1 MASSGRKAIA
11 VARADDLLNELRIR
25 EPSEIDI
32 ERIAIFKGA
41 NVRYAPLRRMDGCLV
56 RKGEFAVITVRASLR
71 FEGQR
76 RFVIAHELG
85 HFFLHPHTRQIE
97 TVDKQ
102 QANNW
107 SEKQETEEYEANLF
121 AAELLMPRTL
131 FAPRGVGQEP
141 SFQLI
146 ESLAREFSTT
156 LTATAVQFVRTT
168 QEECALVSAA
178 DRHRKWFI
186 LSPGFEF
193 QMLED
198 DYIHGHS
205 CAAEVNP
212 SKLSSRSSDIEAGFW
227 LEGFRGD
234 HKSLITEDARFFPS
248 LGRSLSLL
256 WIHEAI

>member
-1 MASSGRKAIA
+1 MPSSERKAIA
-11 VARADDLLNELRIR
+11 IAKADDLLNELHIR
-25 EPSEIDI
+25 EPAEIDI

-41 NVRYAPLRRMDGCLV
+41 DVRYAPLRGMDGCLI
-56 RKGEFAVITVRASLR
+56 REGGSAVITVRSSLR
-71 FEGQR
+71 FEGQK

-121 AAELLMPRTL
+121 AAELLMPRYL
-131 FAPRGVGQEP
+131 FAQRGEGEEP
-141 SFQLI
+141 SFKLI
-146 ESLAREFSTT
+146 EDLAGEFSTT
-156 LTATAVQFVRTT
+156 LTATAVQFVLTT
-168 QEECALVSAA
+168 REECAVVSTA

-186 LSPGFEF
+186 LSPGFSF

-205 CAAEVNP
+205 CAAEVSD
-212 SKLSSRSSDIEAGFW
+212 SKRSSRCSEIEAGFW
-227 LEGFRGD
+227 LENFRGD
-234 HKSLITEDARFFPS
+234 HKSYITEDARFFPS

>member
-1 MASSGRKAIA
+1 MPSSDRKAIA
-11 VARADDLLNELRIR
+11 VAKADDLLSELHIR
-25 EPSEIDI
+25 QPDEIDI
-32 ERIAIFKGA
+32 ERIALFKGA
-41 NVRYAPLRRMDGCLV
+41 EVRYGPLQGMDGCLV
-56 RKGEFAVITVRASLR
+56 RKGESAIITIRSSLK

-85 HFFLHPHTRQIE
+85 HFFLHPRTRQIE

-121 AAELLMPRTL
+121 AAELLMRRTL
-131 FAPRGVGQEP
+131 FAPRGADQEP
-141 SFQLI
+141 SFELI
-146 ESLAREFSTT
+146 EALAKEFSTT

-168 QEECALVSAA
+168 QEECAVVSAA

-193 QMLED
+193 EMLED

-205 CAAEVNP
+205 CAAEVNAT
-212 SKLSSRSSDIEAGFW
+212 KLASRSSDIEAGFW
-227 LEGFRGD
+227 LEDFRCD

-248 LGRSLSLL
+248 LNRSLSLL
-256 WIHEAI
+256 WIHDEI

>member
-1 MASSGRKAIA
+1 MPSSARKAIA
-11 VARADDLLNELRIR
+11 VAKADDLLNELRIR

-32 ERIAIFKGA
+32 ERIALFKGA
-41 NVRYAPLRRMDGCLV
+41 EVRYAPLQGMDGCLV
-56 RKGEFAVITVRASLR
+56 REGESAIITVRSSLR

-85 HFFLHPHTRQIE
+85 HFFLHPRTRQVE

-102 QANNW
+102 QASNW

-121 AAELLMPRTL
+121 AAELLLPRAL
-131 FAPRGVGQEP
+131 FKPRAANQEP
-141 SFQLI
+141 SFKLI
-146 ESLAREFSTT
+146 EALAGEFCTT
-156 LTATAVQFVRTT
+156 LTATAAQFVLTT
-168 QEECALVSAA
+168 PEECALVSAEG
-178 DRHRKWFI
+178 RRRKWFM
-186 LSPGFEF
+186 LSAGFSF

-205 CAAEVNP
+205 CATELSESNR
-212 SKLSSRSSDIEAGFW
+212 SSRCSEIEAGFW
-227 LEGFRGD
+227 LEHFRGD

-248 LGRSLSLL
+248 LSRSLSLL

>member
-1 MASSGRKAIA
+1 MASSERKAIA
-11 VARADDLLNELRIR
+11 VAKADGLLNELRIR
-25 EPSEIDI
+25 EPDEIDI
-32 ERIAIFKGA
+32 ERIALFKGA
-41 NVRYAPLRRMDGCLV
+41 EVRYAPLQGMDGCLV
-56 RKGEFAVITVRASLR
+56 RQGESAVITVRSSLR
-71 FEGQR
+71 FEGQK

-85 HFFLHPHTRQIE
+85 HFFLHPRTRQIE

-121 AAELLMPRTL
+121 AAELLMPRAL
-131 FAPRGVGQEP
+131 FAPRGAGQEP

-146 ESLAREFSTT
+146 ETLAGEFSTT
-156 LTATAVQFVRTT
+156 LTATAVQFARTT
-168 QEECALVSAA
+168 QEECAVVSAA

-186 LSPGFEF
+186 LSTGFSF

-205 CAAEVNP
+205 CAAEVDIANQ
-212 SKLSSRSSDIEAGFW
+212 SSRSSEIEAGFW
-227 LEGFRGD
+227 LEGFRDD

-256 WIHEAI
+256 WIHDAI